1 MKRLDANEAA
11 PLLDRMMAAL
21 LGTVPNKG
29 RPGAQARTVIGDIR
43 ANALSLLLADELG
56 PPLDAVFD
64 LVRQTGATWQ
74 AIEAVR
80 QGIAQE
86 APRSL
91 GAILVQNAGI
101 RLCLATEATIISTLD
116 FVSRQDVENV
126 KTTLQQPFADA
137 EEIAADDMDQMTFQS
152 LISLHGAL
160 TNHLVATARPLP
172 RMLNYQF
179 FTPLPSLVLAY
190 RLYEDASRAD
200 EVRDE
205 NKVVHPAFCPVVG
218 KALSQ

>member
-21 LGTVPNKG
+21 LGTVPDKG
-29 RPGAQARTVIGDIR
+29 RPGSQARTAIGDIR
-43 ANALSLLLADELG
+43 AHALSLLLADALG
-56 PPLDAVFD
+56 TPLDEAFD

-74 AIEAVR
+74 AIETVR
-80 QGIAQE
+80 QTIEQE
-86 APRSL
+86 TPVSL
-91 GAILVQNAGI
+91 GAMLVQNAGI
-101 RLCLATEATIISTLD
+101 RLCLATEAIIISTLN
-116 FVSRQDVENV
+116 FVSRQDVETV
-126 KTTLQQPFADA
+126 KTALQQPFIDA

-179 FTPLPSLVLAY
+179 FVPLPSLVLAY